1 MTSRVTDIIK
11 YRLNPSLASRQISSR
26 RGRFIASG
34 LGENCGP
41 ARNRWKLN
49 ALVPVNTL
57 CPVDVYY
64 NAVNFRLFPLLR
76 IPWPSNTSRS
86 EFHLFNFAIGFFN
99 SYLKRRGHK
108 SIQFERNPNGFGGFL
123 IWGNSFDR
131 SCFQWDQM
139 F

>member
-41 ARNRWKLN
+41 ARIEIVGNWTRSSPWIRFAQLTSTTMPSTSASSPFFEHLGLSRWQ
-49 ALVPVNTL
+49 
-57 CPVDVYY
+57 
-64 NAVNFRLFPLLR
+64 
-76 IPWPSNTSRS
+76 
-86 EFHLFNFAIGFFN
+86 FHLFNFAIGFFN